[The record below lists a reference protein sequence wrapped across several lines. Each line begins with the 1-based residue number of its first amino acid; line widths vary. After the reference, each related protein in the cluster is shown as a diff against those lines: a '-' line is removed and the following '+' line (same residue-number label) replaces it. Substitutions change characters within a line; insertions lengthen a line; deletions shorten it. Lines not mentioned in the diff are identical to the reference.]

1 MGVLA
6 GEAAGQSTKLV
17 PSRKLFV
24 KINTLESERG
34 MNIVKTKRL
43 RSGSGSGNDQTEERA
58 IGSDK
63 KPLKGKSIQADL
75 VEGAKTTL
83 GLWRIKLSDLQKRK
97 DTLVKQQ
104 QNVEPTP
111 EQQGTGKEV
120 KSSQRYS
127 QKKTRRLR
135 LCSGE
140 ATAAVRAVETIQK
153 EVDDL
158 TVERNASKDKV
169 DSLEKELARSRESVA
184 DVEKEIGETKIQL
197 QAKEK
202 EFVDLKSFYE
212 ENNAS
217 NLNEEERLKMELNE
231 ANADMRLVREEVET
245 LKKRLAEQD
254 ERALAAANEQHSE
267 QIQLLQATIAEARD
281 EGTRERGVAE
291 SLKQQLDAKVSEVKK
306 TKLEIEQSAEKLEE
320 INSEKEMFMSECE
333 KALESFDRE
342 KAKAKELK
350 QKLKDF
356 DQESKAN
363 EQMKTEEHEAAATRG
378 DRKSDVPGRRVV
390 QSERGISTS
399 FRKRPAPSWKDLN
412 AKNRNNRRNCT
423 S

>member
-1 MGVLA
+1 M
-6 GEAAGQSTKLV
+6 
-17 PSRKLFV
+17 
-24 KINTLESERG
+24 
-34 MNIVKTKRL
+34 
-43 RSGSGSGNDQTEERA
+43 
-58 IGSDK
+58 
-63 KPLKGKSIQADL
+63 
-75 VEGAKTTL
+75 
-83 GLWRIKLSDLQKRK
+83 
-97 DTLVKQQ
+97 
-104 QNVEPTP
+104 
-111 EQQGTGKEV
+111 
-120 KSSQRYS
+120 
-127 QKKTRRLR
+127 
-135 LCSGE
+135 
-140 ATAAVRAVETIQK
+140 
-153 EVDDL
+153 DDL

-197 QAKEK
+197 QAKK
-202 EFVDLKSFYE
+202 EFVDLKSFHE

-306 TKLEIEQSAEKLEE
+306 MKLEIEQSAEKLEE

-363 EQMKTEEHEAAATRG
+363 EQMKTEEHEAALRWRPKEATFLE
-378 DRKSDVPGRRVV
+378 DELSKANAALA
-390 QSERGISTS
+390 QASER
-399 FRKRPAPSWKDLN
+399 RPTPPV
-412 AKNRNNRRNCT
+412 RGRT
-423 S
+423 